1 MGQYIACRAIC
12 QPFYGVSVV
21 LMGTAGIYTVTSLDI
36 GRRARSTHPIRTTSS
51 TRPYDRSCGS
61 GRDRMGGNDQC
72 ARRVYGFRK
81 RRIIAGGSS
90 RHRYGGERSK

>member
-1 MGQYIACRAIC
+1 MDQYIGCNAIC

-21 LMGTAGIYTVTSLDI
+21 LMDAAGIYTVTSLDI
-36 GRRARSTHPIRTTSS
+36 GRRARSPHPIRTTPS
-51 TRPYDRSCGS
+51 TSPYDRSCGA
-61 GRDRMGGNDQC
+61 GRDRMGGNNQC

-81 RRIIAGGSS
+81 RRIMAGGSP